1 LAADLNSQEKAATL
15 PLTLEPSP
23 WIFMLA
29 FLPQFVDPSRGSVAA
44 QLFIFVATQKFT
56 GFVILCVYAVAS
68 GALGNWLNQNPTIA
82 RWQTR
87 FCGATMICLGLRLL
101 IAGDVRT
108 GRA

>member
-1 LAADLNSQEKAATL
+1 MAADLNSQEKAATL

-44 QLFIFVATQKFT
+44 QLFIFGATQKFT

-68 GALGNWLNQNPTIA
+68 GAMKSPAGKLPA
-82 RWQTR
+82 
-87 FCGATMICLGLRLL
+87 
-101 IAGDVRT
+101 AGDLVGSRNANL
-108 GRA
+108 RAS